1 LENSYYLTIRKLKI
15 QKEPF
20 VRHYE
25 IVFMVHPDQSEQVP
39 QIIKNYQDIINKGFG
54 ITHRIEDW
62 GRRQLSYSI
71 NKLQKAHYV
80 LMNIEVSS
88 ETINQLETDF
98 RFNHSII
105 RNMIIS
111 VKKSIKEASPMIK
124 IKDEQNKKQIN

>member
-1 LENSYYLTIRKLKI
+1 M
-15 QKEPF
+15 
-20 VRHYE
+20 RHYE